1 MDRTIIYTAIKE
13 NNVSSLLYKKRI
25 NAIDMKK
32 INNSVL
38 RSAFAMILGFVLVLW
53 PEAAVTYLVITI
65 GVCFIIPGI
74 FSLLNYFTRER
85 VEGEPS
91 PMFPIDGAGSILF
104 GAWLVIMPEF
114 FVNILMYILGALL
127 VIAGI
132 QQIAM
137 LVSARKWSTVPF
149 GFYVMPALILLTGIM
164 IIAYPF
170 GVAANTFVI
179 FGVACIF
186 YGMIELINWY
196 KFRQR

>member
-1 MDRTIIYTAIKE
+1 MCVRQHAKIAIKQK
-13 NNVSSLLYKKRI
+13 NIHMKR
-25 NAIDMKK
+25 

-65 GVCFIIPGI
+65 GICFIIPGI
-74 FSLLNYFTRER
+74 FSLLNYFTREK

-127 VIAGI
+127 VIAGV

-137 LVSARKWSTVPF
+137 LVSARKWSMVPF

-170 GVAANTFVI
+170 GAAANTFVI
-179 FGVACIF
+179 FGVASIF
-186 YGMIELINWY
+186 YGIIELINWY

>member
-1 MDRTIIYTAIKE
+1 MININLFHSIKKITY
-13 NNVSSLLYKKRI
+13 LRCYIKK
-25 NAIDMKK
+25 NKK

-65 GVCFIIPGI
+65 GICFIIPGI
-74 FSLLNYFTRER
+74 FSLLNYFTREK

-127 VIAGI
+127 VIAGV

-137 LVSARKWSTVPF
+137 LVSARKWSMVPF

-170 GVAANTFVI
+170 GAAANTFVI
-179 FGVACIF
+179 FGVASIF
-186 YGMIELINWY
+186 YGIIELINWY